1 MKKTFFAAAALVAM
15 VSCNKTL
22 IETPESEFG
31 YIDLGIS
38 ADTEMEVVTKSGEPT
53 PKVAGDTYRV
63 KLEKKGTDN
72 DWVSCWDGLSVGNGV
87 LGNGWV
93 TYGYL
98 NSNASTLLTVPGG
111 NYRITSENIDGTA
124 IYDDDHANGQM
135 YVMGT
140 TGEFPVSSGKSVSKS
155 IACTIQNSKVVVK
168 KGYGFDTY
176 FKDAEIQVLAK
187 TSTSAGS
194 ATTFDMNWTGEASAQ
209 TATKYDE
216 VYLPAATSVIWKLTA
231 VRLDNENS
239 TTKYLYT
246 NENKGL
252 DYSITTVQSKCT
264 VIELTPST
272 DGKGAINITI
282 STTEDF
288 VNDNKTATID
298 PITGTV
304 VVDQN

>member
-1 MKKTFFAAAALVAM
+1 MKKTLFAAAALVAM

-22 IETPESEFG
+22 IETPDSEFG

-53 PKVAGDTYRV
+53 PKDAGDTYRV
-63 KLEKKGTDN
+63 KLEKKGTEN
-72 DWVSCWDGLSVGNGV
+72 NWVSCWSGLTEANGV
-87 LGNGWV
+87 LTDGWV

-124 IYDDDHANGQM
+124 IYDDNHANGQM

-140 TGEFPVSSGKSVSKS
+140 TEEFTVSSGKSVSKS

-168 KGYGFDTY
+168 KGSGFDTY

-246 NENKGL
+246 NENKAS

-272 DGKGAINITI
+272 NGEGAINITI

-304 VVDQN
+304 VVGQN